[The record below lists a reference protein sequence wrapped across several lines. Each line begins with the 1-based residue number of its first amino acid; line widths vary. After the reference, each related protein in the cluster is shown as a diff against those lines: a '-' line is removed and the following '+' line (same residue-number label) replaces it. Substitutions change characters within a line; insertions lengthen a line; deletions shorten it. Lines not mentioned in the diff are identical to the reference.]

1 MKMDNPNKIIAE
13 TCDVSV
19 HRTLQRFAGCN
30 DAWETPIGDA
40 TFEDRCQTLRDAI
53 DAIDDIDPMGRPLI
67 HYGTGSHIFRPF
79 KSYLISDK
87 RKRAI
92 ILLENLLAAPWEKMP
107 ESLCLQTLAMEEL
120 AYVRKLQGDFSGCVA
135 AFQEA
140 VKLAASVGPDMHAKR
155 CGMLLDL
162 STFMLECDKIEECT
176 VWAQKAAELSINLS
190 PEVLDARF
198 FWVLMDLADALSNNG
213 EMEKSL
219 VLALKAEEIAE
230 KNLSSANK
238 DVRFFRRCFQ
248 HALLQLAVVYCRRGE
263 LDAAETAVLRAN
275 KLPGTDTGWLLDY
288 MEKLADICEKHGDM
302 TSGISFRYKAVAICR
317 KSEDEEWLIKLLGDL
332 GIALT
337 KAAKWRE
344 AYHAL
349 DEALS
354 IRFTI
359 SKRRIRHSWR
369 PRFDA
374 YREVHYDL
382 RNGKYDDARDFAN
395 HFEAYLRWGE
405 IERIIWWGD

>member
-1 MKMDNPNKIIAE
+1 MKMDKTNKIAVE
-13 TCDVSV
+13 TCDVAV
-19 HRTLQRFAGCN
+19 HKTLQRFAGCN
-30 DAWETPIGDA
+30 EAWETPIGDA

-53 DAIDDIDPMGRPLI
+53 NTINATGEPRTHSIR
-67 HYGTGSHIFRPF
+67 YGCGSYSFRTF
-79 KSYLISDK
+79 KHFGISDK
-87 RKRAI
+87 LKGI
-92 ILLENLLAAPWEKMP
+92 ILLENLVAAPWEKMP

-120 AYVRKLQGDFSGCVA
+120 AYVRKLQGDFSGCVE

-140 VKLAASVGPDMHAKR
+140 DKLAASVGPDMHAKR
-155 CGMLLDL
+155 YGMLLDL
-162 STFMLECDKIEECT
+162 ATFMLECDKIEECT
-176 VWAQKAAELSINLS
+176 VWAQKGAEISINLS
-190 PEVLDARF
+190 PEVLDDRF
-198 FWVLMDLADALSNNG
+198 FWVLMNLADALSNNG

-230 KNLSSANK
+230 KNLRSANK
-238 DVRFFRRCFQ
+238 DVRFFRRYFQ

-275 KLPGTDTGWLLDY
+275 KLPGTDTGWLLHY

-302 TSGISFRYKAVAICR
+302 TSGIVFRYKAVAICR
-317 KSEDEEWLIKLLGDL
+317 KAKDEEWLIKLLGDL

-354 IRFTI
+354 IHFTI
-359 SKRRIRHSWR
+359 SKRRIRRSWR
-369 PRFDA
+369 PRFGI
-374 YREVHYDL
+374 YREVHSDL
-382 RNGKYDDARDFAN
+382 RNGKYDDASDYAN
-395 HFEAYLRWGE
+395 NFELYLKCVE
-405 IERIIWWGD
+405 IDI